1 MSAQPTARLSS
12 YERRLLVFLSVATFF
27 EGYDFFALAQV
38 LPNLRAEFGLSKT
51 AAGLVYALV
60 NLGTV
65 LAYVL
70 VRKADRWGRRRV
82 LSITIAGYTTATFAT
97 GFAPDVVTFTVLQ
110 LFARTFLIGEY
121 CISMIYA
128 AEEIPADKRGF
139 ALGLVQGFATLGGI
153 FCAAVTPALLQTTW
167 GWRTVY
173 FAGIIPLVL
182 LAFARRSLKESK
194 RFVADHAAPT
204 QKQDVFAIFRTP
216 YRKRVL
222 QMGAIFALVYACTNT
237 VIAFWKD
244 FAMSERGLT
253 EGEVGRALSLGA
265 IFAMPLVFY
274 SARLLD
280 TLGRRRAAVLIL
292 GAGGVGVFLCYTLHG
307 VWPLTIALVFG
318 IFGANAS
325 LSVLN
330 TYGTELF
337 PTAYRADAF
346 AWANNAIG
354 RVSYVTAPAIVGA
367 IADHTG
373 WGPAAGATSLGLIL
387 GLVMILW
394 LLPETRAR
402 ELEDTAKV

>member
-1 MSAQPTARLSS
+1 MDKQPATRLSG

-38 LPNLRAEFGLSKT
+38 LPNLRAEFELSKT
-51 AAGLVYALV
+51 GAGLVYALV
-60 NLGTV
+60 NVGTV

-82 LSITIAGYTTATFAT
+82 LSITIAGYTVATFAT
-97 GFAPDVVTFTVLQ
+97 GFAPDVVTFTLFQ
-110 LFARTFLIGEY
+110 LVARTFLIGEY

-128 AEEIPADKRGF
+128 AEEIPASKRGF

-167 GWRTVY
+167 GWRTIY

-194 RFVADHAAPT
+194 RFTADHAAPT
-204 QKQDVFAIFRTP
+204 EKQDVFAIFRTP

-253 EGEVGRALSLGA
+253 EGEVGRALSIGA
-265 IFAMPLVFY
+265 VFAMPLVFY

-280 TLGRRRAAVLIL
+280 TLGRRRAAVL
-292 GAGGVGVFLCYTLHG
+292 
-307 VWPLTIALVFG
+307 
-318 IFGANAS
+318 
-325 LSVLN
+325 
-330 TYGTELF
+330 
-337 PTAYRADAF
+337 
-346 AWANNAIG
+346 
-354 RVSYVTAPAIVGA
+354 
-367 IADHTG
+367 
-373 WGPAAGATSLGLIL
+373 
-387 GLVMILW
+387 
-394 LLPETRAR
+394 RAR
-402 ELEDTAKV
+402 RAWPSSSRWC